1 MLTQGTQ
8 IHHIYIYISSSCVQG
23 VSCLVGSD
31 QFVFLS
37 LLGIFILGIFTTSYL
52 WGHYFYI
59 VSKHKN
65 KAMTR
70 QW

>member
-8 IHHIYIYISSSCVQG
+8 IHHTYTYTNSSCVQG
-23 VSCLVGSD
+23 LICLVGSD
-31 QFVFLS
+31 QFGLLS
-37 LLGIFILGIFTTSYL
+37 LLGIFSLGIFTTSYL

-70 QW
+70 QC